1 MSASTIY
8 ALSTV
13 FGKSGVAVIRISG
26 PKVLDILSALAD
38 IDVNNIKSRHAYFTA
53 IRKKGKGNML
63 DKALVLYFKAPQS
76 FTGEDVVEI
85 QCHGS
90 KAVLNSILNELSGFD
105 GVRLAEPGEFSKRAF
120 YNGKIDLTEAEGLA
134 DLIDAEAS
142 EQQKY
147 ALQQMEGNLKNLYSS
162 WRSELVKVLSY
173 LEAYIDFPEED
184 IPEELY
190 EDILNTV
197 FKVKKDI
204 KEHLDGNTVNERLKN
219 GFKIVISGEA
229 NAGKSSLINALV
241 KRNAV
246 IVSDIAGTTRDAID
260 INLDIGGYPVVI
272 TDTAG
277 IRKTENP
284 IEKQGIEIAF
294 KKIDEADIVIA
305 LYDASATLKPDFGYL
320 LSYEEKVIYVA
331 NKMDKLSEQQKNNI
345 ISKKH
350 LLLSAKYN
358 NGLENLGN
366 KLLDIIKERFTSASG
381 CLITRLRYR
390 QALEECC
397 SFLEEFSLDKE
408 IELSAEDIRLACRA
422 IGKITGVV
430 EVDEILNNI
439 FGSFCIGK

>member
-1 MSASTIY
+1 MDNKTIY

-13 FGKSGVAVIRISG
+13 LGKSGVAIIRISG
-26 PKVLDILSALAD
+26 KEALQ
-38 IDVNNIKSRHAYFTA
+38 VVRLMTNLNPNNIKARYAYFTDLKDL
-53 IRKKGKGNML
+53 IKSQTL
-63 DKALVLYFKAPQS
+63 DKCLLLYFKAPNS
-76 FTGEDVVEI
+76 FTGEDIVELQI
-85 QCHGS
+85 HGS
-90 KAVLNSILNELSGFD
+90 RAVISSVLNNLSRIPEF
-105 GVRLAEPGEFSKRAF
+105 RMAEPGGYSKRAF
-120 YNGKIDLTEAEGLA
+120 YNQKMDLTEAEGLA
-134 DLIDAEAS
+134 DLIDAETEA
-142 EQQKY
+142 QQKY
-147 ALQQMEGNLKNLYSS
+147 ALRQMEGSLKNLYDD
-162 WRSELVKVLSY
+162 WRTQLVTIMAH

-190 EDILNTV
+190 KDILNTV

>member
-1 MSASTIY
+1 MFSPFSY
-8 ALSTV
+8 
-13 FGKSGVAVIRISG
+13 
-26 PKVLDILSALAD
+26 
-38 IDVNNIKSRHAYFTA
+38 
-53 IRKKGKGNML
+53 KKT
-63 DKALVLYFKAPQS
+63 LY
-76 FTGEDVVEI
+76 
-85 QCHGS
+85 
-90 KAVLNSILNELSGFD
+90 
-105 GVRLAEPGEFSKRAF
+105 
-120 YNGKIDLTEAEGLA
+120 
-134 DLIDAEAS
+134 
-142 EQQKY
+142 
-147 ALQQMEGNLKNLYSS
+147 
-162 WRSELVKVLSY
+162 
-173 LEAYIDFPEED
+173 
-184 IPEELY
+184 
-190 EDILNTV
+190 LNTV

>member
-1 MSASTIY
+1 M
-8 ALSTV
+8 
-13 FGKSGVAVIRISG
+13 
-26 PKVLDILSALAD
+26 
-38 IDVNNIKSRHAYFTA
+38 
-53 IRKKGKGNML
+53 
-63 DKALVLYFKAPQS
+63 
-76 FTGEDVVEI
+76 
-85 QCHGS
+85 
-90 KAVLNSILNELSGFD
+90 
-105 GVRLAEPGEFSKRAF
+105 
-120 YNGKIDLTEAEGLA
+120 
-134 DLIDAEAS
+134 
-142 EQQKY
+142 
-147 ALQQMEGNLKNLYSS
+147 
-162 WRSELVKVLSY
+162 
-173 LEAYIDFPEED
+173 
-184 IPEELY
+184 
-190 EDILNTV
+190 
-197 FKVKKDI
+197 
-204 KEHLDGNTVNERLKN
+204 
-219 GFKIVISGEA
+219 
-229 NAGKSSLINALV
+229 
-241 KRNAV
+241 
-246 IVSDIAGTTRDAID
+246 D
-260 INLDIGGYPVVI
+260 INFDIGGYPVVI

-305 LYDASATLKPDFGYL
+305 LYDAAAALKPDFGYL

-345 ISKKH
+345 MSKKH

-408 IELSAEDIRLACRA
+408 IELSAEDIRLACRS